1 MRLVLPAIALCALVL
16 SGLALW
22 RAGGAGGP
30 LRVLP
35 ASQGEVMLSF
45 APVVQAAAPAVVNI
59 YTTRLVGRT
68 TGDPFFD
75 RFFRVSPQ
83 VQGGLGSGV
92 IVDGRGLVVTNWHVV
107 DGASDI
113 RVELADGR
121 GFAAAVVRAVP
132 ESDLAL
138 LALDGAAGLPVL
150 PFADSDAVVVGD
162 LVLAIGNP
170 FGVGQ
175 TVSSGIVSALARG
188 GLNVGDGGGTF
199 IQTDAAINPG
209 NSGGALVDL
218 RGRLVGIN
226 TAILTR
232 NGGSDGVGFAIPA
245 NDVVRLLAR

>member
-1 MRLVLPAIALCALVL
+1 
-16 SGLALW
+16 
-22 RAGGAGGP
+22 
-30 LRVLP
+30 
-35 ASQGEVMLSF
+35 MLSF

-59 YTTRLVGRT
+59 YTSRLVGRT

-92 IVDGRGLVVTNWHVV
+92 IVDPRGLVVTNWHVV
-107 DGASDI
+107 DGATDI
-113 RVELADGR
+113 AVELSDGR
-121 GFAAAVVRAVP
+121 GFTAAVVRAVP

-150 PFADSDAVVVGD
+150 PFADSDGVAVGD

-188 GLNVGDGGGTF
+188 GVNVGDGGGTF

-218 RGRLVGIN
+218 QGRLVGIN